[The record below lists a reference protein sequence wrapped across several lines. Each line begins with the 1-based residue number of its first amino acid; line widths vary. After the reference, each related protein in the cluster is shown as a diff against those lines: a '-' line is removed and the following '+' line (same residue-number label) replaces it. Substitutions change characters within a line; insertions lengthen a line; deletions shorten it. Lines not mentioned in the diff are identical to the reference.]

1 MNTNLKALASLVLA
15 SAVIAGHAQTAP
27 TTKAHAAAKKKTV
40 PAKPSVESQ
49 IESLREQM
57 NSQNSQI
64 QQLKQQLTDRD
75 AQLQQAQQA
84 ASQAQAA
91 AQQAQQAA
99 QSQQAAI
106 GENTQAVASLQG
118 SVTDLKTN
126 TQSIVT
132 TVQDQQ
138 TQVKKQI
145 ENPDAIHF
153 KGITLSPTGSF
164 VEAAT
169 VYRNRAL
176 ASDINTPFNSVPFS
190 GANNANISEFFGTG
204 RQSRVALMAVGKL
217 DNWTLRGYWE
227 ADWLGTGVTSNNNE
241 SNSYV
246 LRQRQLW
253 AEAESNDGWVFTAGQ
268 QWSLAT
274 EDRVGI
280 TNTTEILPQ
289 TIDAAYN
296 AGFVWERQYGARV
309 VKNFHD
315 GFWAGFSVE
324 NPQTLTPSCQA
335 TGTTNS
341 GAALACPTNYLVG
354 STGTGGGLYNGA
366 GQPGATS
373 SSPVTTY
380 SYNLAPDLIAKVVYE
395 NPKFGHYELFGI
407 ARFFRDRVYPNNTS
421 TTVPTGSGAYN
432 DSTVG
437 GGIGGS
443 VYAPVTKYFH
453 VGLSG
458 LYGDGTNRYGAT
470 QIADVTVRPSGQ
482 LALLHG
488 YSALSTVVFH
498 ASPRLDVYYNGG
510 VDGTFRNYFAT
521 QNGYVGYGLY
531 GTNDKGCGIEVLP
544 GTAPQAGY
552 QPSAPANCGSPTKN
566 VQEYTLGYWYDF
578 YRGPKG
584 RFRQGIQYS
593 YVGRY
598 AWSGAGGT
606 PKGNDNE
613 IFTSFRYFLP

>member
-15 SAVIAGHAQTAP
+15 SALVAGHAQTASP
-27 TTKAHAAAKKKTV
+27 TSVHAAKKKAAA

-49 IESLREQM
+49 IESLRQEM
-57 NSQNSQI
+57 NSQVQA
-64 QQLKQQLTDRD
+64 LKQQLADRD

-84 ASQAQAA
+84 AAAAQAA
-91 AQQAQQAA
+91 AAQAQQAA
-99 QSQQAAI
+99 NAQQAAI
-106 GENTQAVASLQG
+106 GENSQAVASLQG

-132 TVQDQQ
+132 TLQDNQA
-138 TQVKKQI
+138 QVKKQI
-145 ENPDAIHF
+145 ETPDAIHF

-164 VEAAT
+164 IEAAT

-176 ASDINTPFNSVPFS
+176 ASDINTPFNSIPFE
-190 GANNANISEFFGTG
+190 GANNNAISDFYGTG
-204 RQSRVALMAVGKL
+204 RQSRVAMMAVGQL

-246 LRQRQLW
+246 MRQRQLW
-253 AEAESNDGWVFTAGQ
+253 AEAESKSGWVFTAGQ

-280 TNTTEILPQ
+280 VNTTEILPQ

-315 GFWAGFSVE
+315 GFWAGLSVE

-335 TGTTNS
+335 TGTTS
-341 GAALACPTNYLVG
+341 AGAALACPNNYLVG
-354 STGTGGGLYNGA
+354 ATGTNGGLYNGA

-380 SYNLAPDLIAKVVYE
+380 AYNIAPDLIAKVVYE
-395 NPKFGHYELFGI
+395 KPTLGHYEVFGI
-407 ARFFRDRVYPNNTS
+407 GRFFRDRVYPNASS
-421 TTVPTGSGAYN
+421 TTVPTGTGAYN

-443 VYAPVTKYFH
+443 AYVPATKYFH
-453 VGLSG
+453 LGLSG
-458 LYGDGTNRYGAT
+458 LWGDGINRYGAT
-470 QIADVTVRPSGQ
+470 QLPDVTVSPTGQ

-488 YSALSTVVFH
+488 FSALSTAVFH
-498 ASPRLDVYYNGG
+498 ASPRLDVYFNYGG
-510 VDGTFRNYFAT
+510 DYAFRRYFAVG
-521 QNGYVGYGLY
+521 NGTEGYGSPFIK
-531 GTNDKGCGIEVLP
+531 DSGCGIEVAP
-544 GTAPQAGY
+544 GTAPQTGY
-552 QPSAPANCGSPTKN
+552 QPSAPASCGSPTKD
-566 VQEYTLGYWYDF
+566 VQEFTLGYWYDF

-593 YVGRY
+593 YIERY
-598 AWSGAGGT
+598 GWSGTGGT

-613 IFTSFRYFLP
+613 LFTSFRYFLP

>member
-1 MNTNLKALASLVLA
+1 MKTNLKALAGLVLA
-15 SAVIAGHAQTAP
+15 SALVAGHAQTA
-27 TTKAHAAAKKKTV
+27 TTKKAQTAKKSA
-40 PAKPSVESQ
+40 PAKPSVQSQ
-49 IESLREQM
+49 IEALREQM

-64 QQLKQQLTDRD
+64 QALKQQLSDRD

-91 AQQAQQAA
+91 AAQAQQAA
-99 QSQQAAI
+99 QAQSTALTD
-106 GENTQAVASLQG
+106 NTQAVNSLQS
-118 SVTDLKTN
+118 SVADLKTN

-138 TQVKKQI
+138 AQVKKQL
-145 ENPDAIHF
+145 ESPDAIHF
-153 KGITLSPTGSF
+153 KGVTLSPTGSF
-164 VEAAT
+164 LEAAT

-176 ASDINTPFNSVPFS
+176 ASDINTPFNSVPYS

-246 LRQRQLW
+246 MRQRQLW
-253 AEAESNDGWVFTAGQ
+253 AEAESNSGWVFTAGQ

-280 TNTTEILPQ
+280 VNTTEILPQ

-296 AGFVWERQYGARV
+296 AGFVWERQWGARI

-315 GFWAGFSVE
+315 GLWLGLSAE

-335 TGTTNS
+335 TGTKNDGTP
-341 GAALACPTNYLVG
+341 LACPTNYLIG
-354 STGTGGGLYNGA
+354 ATGTNGGLYNGA

-373 SSPVTTY
+373 SNPVTTY

-407 ARFFRDRVYPNNTS
+407 ARFFRDRVYPNSTS
-421 TTVPTGSGAYN
+421 TPPSGSGGYN
-432 DSTVG
+432 DSTVDDD
-437 GGIGGS
+437 INGS

-453 VGLSG
+453 
-458 LYGDGTNRYGAT
+458 
-470 QIADVTVRPSGQ
+470 
-482 LALLHG
+482 
-488 YSALSTVVFH
+488 
-498 ASPRLDVYYNGG
+498 LD
-510 VDGTFRNYFAT
+510 
-521 QNGYVGYGLY
+521 
-531 GTNDKGCGIEVLP
+531 
-544 GTAPQAGY
+544 
-552 QPSAPANCGSPTKN
+552 
-566 VQEYTLGYWYDF
+566 
-578 YRGPKG
+578 
-584 RFRQGIQYS
+584 
-593 YVGRY
+593 
-598 AWSGAGGT
+598 
-606 PKGNDNE
+606 
-613 IFTSFRYFLP
+613 